1 MDQIQAFQLAN
12 SALQN
17 FFSLNGL
24 LSAIERIADKYRPVP
39 LAIAFVLLTVGTMR
53 GFLYP
58 ESKKFLQNI
67 VRAAVLVCLV
77 ANLPA
82 LTDWT
87 KQAVQ
92 AVADWPINE
101 QVAVGNLTFNFTSG
115 QRPVEE
121 TLENEL
127 ASKVKGSSAAANAS
141 SQNQNPRG
149 GAFGVIPGVGAVLD
163 ALNNAKNLA
172 WQLLFGLYLLCLLL
186 CKAIISLV
194 SFVQHVIVILFSL
207 YAPIAFG
214 EWAIRSFRHR
224 AQTFFL
230 TFIGLLCWPIGTS
243 FVNVV
248 TLALFKALPSPAD
261 HNIGA
266 LIAAIVAAVP
276 ILLWMLI
283 GHVLAPFYIQKMV
296 VRGGAVLQGMLGGI
310 GAGVGLGTAGVVGG
324 ALAGTGGFL
333 AVASGAGLRG
343 LTGQGKGQSGATE
356 QGYSGTNL
364 QPPHHSDF
372 GDAAG
377 ASLDSVASP
386 TARFGTR
393 RAAYLNGGLI
403 GGLRAAAHA
412 AGQGMMLSG
421 KGVERIGNF
430 AVVAGEGVADAADPG
445 ISPSLGRRIVRSSG
459 SGFAYARSYD
469 SSSSDKARKYLD

>member
-12 SALQN
+12 SVLQN

-24 LSAIERIADKYRPVP
+24 LTAVESIADKYRPLP
-39 LAIAFVLLTVGTMR
+39 LVVAFVLLTVGTMR

-58 ESKKFLQNI
+58 ETKKFLQNI
-67 VRAAVLVCLV
+67 VRAVVLVCLI
-77 ANLPA
+77 ANVPTLA
-82 LTDWT
+82 NWT

-92 AVADWPINE
+92 AVADWPLNE
-101 QVAVGNLTFNFTSG
+101 RVSVGNLTFNFASG
-115 QRPVEE
+115 QRPIDE

-127 ASKVKGSSAAANAS
+127 ASKVKGPSAAVTRS
-141 SQNQNPRG
+141 SQNQGQHG
-149 GAFGVIPGVGAVLD
+149 GGLSVIPGVGAVID

-186 CKAIISLV
+186 CKVIITLAG
-194 SFVQHVIVILFSL
+194 FVQRVSVMLFSL
-207 YAPIAFG
+207 YAPIALG
-214 EWAIRSFRHR
+214 EWAIHSFRHR

-310 GAGVGLGTAGVVGG
+310 GAGVGLGTAGVVSG

-333 AVASGAGLRG
+333 AVASGAGLLG
-343 LTGQGKGQSGATE
+343 LTGQGKAQHGGADQT
-356 QGYSGTNL
+356 YSGTGR
-364 QPPHHSDF
+364 QPPNHSDF
-372 GDAAG
+372 GDAA
-377 ASLDSVASP
+377 SVFSDSVAGR
-386 TARFGTR
+386 TDRFGER
-393 RAAYLNGGLI
+393 RSSYLSGGLV

-412 AGQGMMLSG
+412 TGRGLMLSG
-421 KGVERIGNF
+421 KGVERLGNIA
-430 AVVAGEGVADAADPG
+430 AVTGEGIADAADPG
-445 ISPSLGRRIVRSSG
+445 ISPSLGRRIVKPFGSG
-459 SGFAYARSYD
+459 SAYGGPYN
-469 SSSSDKARKYLD
+469 SSSDRARKYLD